1 MGQSYRFQSEAPDL
15 LLTVEVMYGMCTAR
29 EGEPAPRRTEKDAG
43 ANYKIYM
50 GLLGQR

>member
-1 MGQSYRFQSEAPDL
+1 
-15 LLTVEVMYGMCTAR
+15 MCTAR

-50 GLLGQR
+50 GLLGQRELGSWPGLRHCES

>member
-1 MGQSYRFQSEAPDL
+1 MGQSYRFRSEASDR
-15 LLTVEVMYGMCTAR
+15 LLTVEVMYVMDAKW